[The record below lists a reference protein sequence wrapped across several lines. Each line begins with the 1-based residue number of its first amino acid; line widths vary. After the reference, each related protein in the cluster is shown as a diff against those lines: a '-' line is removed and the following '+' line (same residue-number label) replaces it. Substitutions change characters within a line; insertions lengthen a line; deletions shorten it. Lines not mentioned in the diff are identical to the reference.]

1 MEIIEKNLYRWYD
14 NFLEELNITEK
25 NDLTYLSYDRI
36 ISYFI
41 EYVLSEKPI
50 NTIKEIDHRLINR
63 FINYRENKAKV
74 LKDKNKGFEY
84 KTKIL
89 YKTVLKLYLDFI
101 EDESDEKYSFNIKW
115 KRLNFKKTTK
125 EKTHINEDNEN
136 IILQYLSSLI
146 IRANKVNN
154 WDEIN
159 KIQRRELKNL
169 EYVYM
174 LNFTFK
180 LGIYMGLRV
189 SEICSLKLKDIS
201 KPYMTNSN
209 QQLVDVL
216 IHGKGS
222 KERLIP
228 VVYKR
233 IKKEHIFFKRIR
245 KVDDFI
251 FHQIN
256 GKNLTRTSLY
266 NYFREVGKFTK
277 TGEKGCHILRHTFSY
292 KMSEAGVDIGDA
304 QDMLGHS
311 DISTTRI
318 YFKRNLNRMR
328 NVASKL

>member
-1 MEIIEKNLYRWYD
+1 MKDIEKFFYNWYD
-14 NFLEELNITEK
+14 EFLEELDINEK
-25 NDLTYLSYDRI
+25 NDLTYSNYDRI

-41 EYVLSEKPI
+41 EYIISENTI
-50 NTIKEIDHRLINR
+50 NTIEEIDHRLINR
-63 FINYRENKAKV
+63 FIKYREERAKV
-74 LKDKNKGFEY
+74 LKNKDKGFEY
-84 KTKIL
+84 KTKTL

-101 EDESDEKYSFNIKW
+101 EDESDDKYNFNIKW
-115 KRLNFKKTTK
+115 KRLSFKKTTK

-136 IILQYLSSLI
+136 TILQYLSNLI
-146 IRANKVNN
+146 VRATKVID
-154 WDEIN
+154 WKEIN

-216 IHGKGS
+216 IQGKGS
-222 KERLIP
+222 KERLLP
-228 VVYKR
+228 VIYKR
-233 IKKEHIFFKRIR
+233 IKKEHIFFKKIR
-245 KVDDFI
+245 KGNDVL

-256 GKNLTRTSLY
+256 GKDLTRTSLY
-266 NYFREVGKFTK
+266 NYFKEVGRFSK
-277 TGEKGCHILRHTFSY
+277 TGEKGCHILRHTFTY
-292 KMSEAGVDIGDA
+292 KMSEAGIDIGDA

-311 DISTTRI
+311 DVSTTRI
-318 YFKRNLNRMR
+318 YFKRNSTRMR
-328 NVASKL
+328 NVASKI